1 MAVQMRTMLAVA
13 DNSGARKLQVI
24 LPLGGGL
31 GKKAGLGDIV
41 TAAVKEAS
49 PDGTVKK
56 GKVVK
61 AVIVRTR
68 KEHRRRDGTYI
79 RFDENAAVVID
90 DSHEPVGTRVFGPV
104 ARELR
109 EKKFLKIVSGQID
122 VGIVIPVLL
131 GAGNRWLALVDVGLP
146 DDVGHVAEW
155 DKSGTRLEVSGQFD
169 LRIAAVAEVVDIG
182 GKEILQGLIFDK
194 EAGLL
199 ADLEMP
205 DRPPVLCALGGRVL
219 DDVEVEFAEDDSQ
232 RRGKGKL
239 QELAGGRAGRDA
251 LGAPL
256 H

>member
-31 GKKAGLGDIV
+31 GVKAGLGDIV

-79 RFDENAAVVID
+79 RFDENAAVVVSD
-90 DSHEPVGTRVFGPV
+90 DHEPVGTRVFGPV

-109 EKKFLKIVSGQID
+109 EKKFLKIVS
-122 VGIVIPVLL
+122 
-131 GAGNRWLALVDVGLP
+131 LAP
-146 DDVGHVAEW
+146 
-155 DKSGTRLEVSGQFD
+155 
-169 LRIAAVAEVVDIG
+169 EVV
-182 GKEILQGLIFDK
+182 
-194 EAGLL
+194 
-199 ADLEMP
+199 
-205 DRPPVLCALGGRVL
+205 
-219 DDVEVEFAEDDSQ
+219 
-232 RRGKGKL
+232 
-239 QELAGGRAGRDA
+239 
-251 LGAPL
+251 
-256 H
+256 